1 MSTPGQSRALT
12 QLAPALRPHLAEL
25 VDRTLK
31 RITTSIDSY
40 RDEATM
46 TVEELR
52 SIIERNFVYLLEC
65 DPDTEDS
72 ATSPPRETGR
82 LHARRGIPLPDALS
96 AYRIGFALL
105 WDTITHE
112 LLENHIVGTGE
123 VIDAASELWWRAD
136 HFGQDVTSAYRDA
149 TTELLL
155 RQEHERSAMVEALVT
170 GTIVEQPTLWE
181 TASRLDIPHTGHFAV
196 VVAAAEPLGTDP
208 LPGLTT
214 SLAAIEVAS
223 AWRLAPH
230 QAVGILSLPTPDLTR
245 AVERIEDHA
254 SGHVGMSSLFDRLEA
269 TPRAYYLAGVALRSK
284 PRPHRRLRCFDDTP
298 IAVLV
303 AASPDAATAIA
314 QNVLGPVLELPEH
327 DRNTLLDTFEA
338 WLRNAGSINDTA
350 RELYCHPNTVRYRL
364 RKLVEYTGRP
374 VEDPAAT
381 SELNAA
387 LQAWRLVGHDMN
399 YPNSQPR

>member
-1 MSTPGQSRALT
+1 
-12 QLAPALRPHLAEL
+12 
-25 VDRTLK
+25 
-31 RITTSIDSY
+31 
-40 RDEATM
+40 
-46 TVEELR
+46 
-52 SIIERNFVYLLEC
+52 
-65 DPDTEDS
+65 
-72 ATSPPRETGR
+72 
-82 LHARRGIPLPDALS
+82 
-96 AYRIGFALL
+96 
-105 WDTITHE
+105 
-112 LLENHIVGTGE
+112 
-123 VIDAASELWWRAD
+123 
-136 HFGQDVTSAYRDA
+136 
-149 TTELLL
+149 
-155 RQEHERSAMVEALVT
+155 MVEALVT

-214 SLAAIEVAS
+214 SLATIEVAS

-230 QAVGILSLPTPDLTR
+230 QAVGILSLPTPNLTR
-245 AVERIEDHA
+245 AVERIEQHA
-254 SGHVGMSSLFDRLEA
+254 SGHIGMSSLFDRLEA

-284 PRPHRRLRCFDDTP
+284 PRPNRRLRCFDDTP

-303 AASPDAATAIA
+303 AASPTPPQRSRRTCSAPSSNCRSTTATRSWTPSRPGYAT
-314 QNVLGPVLELPEH
+314 P
-327 DRNTLLDTFEA
+327 DRSTTP
-338 WLRNAGSINDTA
+338 
-350 RELYCHPNTVRYRL
+350 RELYCHPNTIRYRL